1 MSVTFELFLSKFTW
15 IVFTIKS
22 ISLDNKMLTGL
33 SLTCA
38 AAAADSWFVGRN
50 VAAGRDTPADTCQV
64 LG

>member
-1 MSVTFELFLSKFTW
+1 
-15 IVFTIKS
+15 
-22 ISLDNKMLTGL
+22 MLTGL

>member
-1 MSVTFELFLSKFTW
+1 
-15 IVFTIKS
+15 
-22 ISLDNKMLTGL
+22 MLTGL

-38 AAAADSWFVGRN
+38 AAAAAADGWFVGRN